1 MGMVTLICVLG
12 ISFHMARLDV
22 KNLGAKGR
30 TRQVEGRSLAVRH
43 KGQKTAPKLAI
54 ALLGTALLAC
64 APVVDNRGYVCDE
77 GLVTKLQKN
86 SMTMQQATG
95 MLGSPSMRSSING
108 EALYY
113 IHSVIVTE
121 SYRAPIET
129 DRKVMALYFN
139 ADKVLQDYAVYGLR
153 DGLIVPIVPRTTQS
167 QGRELSFIEQIF
179 GNLGRFDGDPTAQF

>member
-1 MGMVTLICVLG
+1 MCFRDFVPHGKTG
-12 ISFHMARLDV
+12 REKFGR
-22 KNLGAKGR
+22 KGR

-43 KGQKTAPKLAI
+43 KGQKTAPKLVI

-64 APVVDNRGYVCDE
+64 APVVDNRGYVFDE
-77 GLVTKLQKN
+77 GWLKLQKN
-86 SMTMQQATG
+86 SVTMQHAAAG

-113 IHSVIVTE
+113 IHSVIVTRI
-121 SYRAPIET
+121 YRAPIET

-167 QGRELSFIEQIF
+167 QGRELSLSSRYLAI
-179 GNLGRFDGDPTAQF
+179 LAALTATRLPNSKNRQ